1 MDENSS
7 SALDASQYTYY
18 SESVNQSMI
27 DNEMNENAAA
37 AGDVK
42 NIKADLEAL
51 EEEQKAQAMVPKLAT
66 S

>member
-51 EEEQKAQAMVPKLAT
+51 EEE
-66 S
+66 